1 MDRRNKKHRGSPQPG
16 AVLKIWGE
24 CPNGIGEKKVHKPI
38 TSFLSQGC
46 ELSYLVALTRNGFEG
61 RRPYGGTRLVLL
73 ATLGQTVDGTFSQL
87 PA

>member
-1 MDRRNKKHRGSPQPG
+1 VAMDRRNKKHRGSPQPG

-46 ELSYLVALTRNGFEG
+46 EPFSSTFV
-61 RRPYGGTRLVLL
+61 PGG
-73 ATLGQTVDGTFSQL
+73 
-87 PA
+87 PNP